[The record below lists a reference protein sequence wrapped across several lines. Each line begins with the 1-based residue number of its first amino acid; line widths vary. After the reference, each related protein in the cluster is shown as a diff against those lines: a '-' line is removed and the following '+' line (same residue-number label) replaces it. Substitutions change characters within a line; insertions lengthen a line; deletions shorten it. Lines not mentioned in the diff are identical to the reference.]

1 MKATSSKHG
10 NFIEHNHY
18 IRLYTV
24 SLTWVLYTGWKLDQ
38 LNSHFH
44 FQGKRIYGLT
54 HCTRK
59 THIKA
64 EK

>member
-1 MKATSSKHG
+1 
-10 NFIEHNHY
+10 
-18 IRLYTV
+18 V